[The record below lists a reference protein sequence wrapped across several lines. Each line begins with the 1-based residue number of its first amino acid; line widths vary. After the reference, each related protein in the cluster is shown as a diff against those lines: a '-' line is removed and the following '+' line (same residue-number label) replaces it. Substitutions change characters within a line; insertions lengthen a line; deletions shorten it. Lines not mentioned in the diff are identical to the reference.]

1 MKFGKIISAV
11 LASAAAFAAVTSSV
25 SAGWV
30 REGDTPLID
39 TTTSAN
45 KKIVRDGGIYL
56 VDKDGN
62 RISGLAYGDFR
73 YHDELRYDLRM
84 AEFDENGSFDGYYN
98 GFTKDN
104 YGKRYYVKGVR
115 AYGWRKI
122 GGNWYHFDRETGYMD
137 IGKTKICGVT
147 YVFDENGK
155 WTGRVGKSGLCPE
168 DFSLNIK
175 LNLGGSGFSSD
186 GTIYYGE
193 TVENGMYS
201 ADVKISN
208 RDRQIIYCMLVESNA
223 VDNSE
228 KLIDYDYYSNRVFE
242 YIPEGFGIEETE
254 PVSVYTINANVDGE
268 SYEFVFN
275 LDAYQIVHF
284 DQDALDVSFLYESV
298 QSFYNWLYDRNK
310 PDSSVEMLTFE

>member
-1 MKFGKIISAV
+1 
-11 LASAAAFAAVTSSV
+11 
-25 SAGWV
+25 
-30 REGDTPLID
+30 
-39 TTTSAN
+39 
-45 KKIVRDGGIYL
+45 
-56 VDKDGN
+56 
-62 RISGLAYGDFR
+62 
-73 YHDELRYDLRM
+73 
-84 AEFDENGSFDGYYN
+84 
-98 GFTKDN
+98 
-104 YGKRYYVKGVR
+104 
-115 AYGWRKI
+115 
-122 GGNWYHFDRETGYMD
+122 MD

-242 YIPEGFGIEETE
+242 YIPEEFGIEETE
-254 PVSVYTINANVDGE
+254 PASVYTINANVDGE

-298 QSFYNWLYDRNK
+298 QSFCNWLYDRNK